1 MKRGL
6 ALASIGILALII
18 LSAGIIAFI
27 INPASMLALETQAG
41 QEAYRLTGG
50 LVGIKPPPPPPI
62 SFNVGEEVLFNG
74 NHRYYVGHDTVEIGT
89 LGVGWNST
97 QPMGS
102 SVFMWYGSCNVFT
115 ELYALNITNNA
126 NVPIVK
132 IVIYQPGGLGTPYP
146 LPHPWYS
153 NSSFY
158 SQAWQG
164 NATSFEIAY
173 VNISPHT
180 TYVLWN
186 ASSIGKGVPIYFIFA
201 NGSYYETS
209 NYWEP
214 NYPT

>member
-6 ALASIGILALII
+6 ALAGIGILALII

-27 INPASMLALETQAG
+27 IDPASMLALETQAG

-50 LVGIKPPPPPPI
+50 YLGTPPPPPPPVKM
-62 SFNVGEEVLFNG
+62 NVGEEVLFNG

-97 QPMGS
+97 QPIGGA
-102 SVFMWYGSCNVFT
+102 VFQWYGSCNAFT
-115 ELYALNITNNA
+115 ELYALNVTNNA

-132 IVIYQPGGLGTPYP
+132 IVIYEPFGQGTPYP
-146 LPHPWYS
+146 LPPPWYT
-153 NSSFY
+153 NSSFF

-164 NATSFEIAY
+164 NATAWQITN
-173 VNISPHT
+173 VNIPPHST
-180 TYVLWN
+180 AVVWN
-186 ASSIGKGVPIYFIFA
+186 ASTIGKGVPIYFFFE

-214 NYPT
+214 NYPV

>member
-6 ALASIGILALII
+6 SLAGIGILALII

-27 INPASMLALETQAG
+27 IDPASMLALETQAG

-50 LVGIKPPPPPPI
+50 YIGIKPPPPPPI

-74 NHRYYVGHDTVEIGT
+74 NTTYY
-89 LGVGWNST
+89 LGDGNYATGSLGIGWNAT

-102 SVFMWYGSCNVFT
+102 SVFMYFGSCEYPTN
-115 ELYALNITNNA
+115 LYALNITNEA

-132 IVIYQPGGLGTPYP
+132 VVVRLPGFVTPAP
-146 LPHPWYS
+146 LPHPWITNETQYS
-153 NSSFY
+153 PY
-158 SQAWQG
+158 LKG
-164 NATSFEIAY
+164 NVTSIEIANVY
-173 VNISPHT
+173 ILPHA
-180 TYVLWN
+180 TYILWN
-186 ASSIGKGVPIYFIFA
+186 ASSIGKGVPIYFIFE

>member
-1 MKRGL
+1 MNKGL

-27 INPASMLALETQAG
+27 IDPASMLALETQTG

-50 LVGIKPPPPPPI
+50 LVGVPPPPPPPV

-97 QPMGS
+97 QPIGGA
-102 SVFMWYGSCNVFT
+102 VFQWYGSCNAFT
-115 ELYALNITNNA
+115 ELYALNVTNNA
-126 NVPIVK
+126 NMPIVK
-132 IVIYQPGGLGTPYP
+132 IVIYEPFGQGTPYP
-146 LPHPWYS
+146 LPPPWYT

-164 NATSFEIAY
+164 NATAWQIIN
-173 VNISPHT
+173 VNIPPHST
-180 TYVLWN
+180 VVVWN
-186 ASSIGKGVPIYFIFA
+186 ASTIGKGVPIYFFFA

-214 NYPT
+214 NYPV

>member
-6 ALASIGILALII
+6 ALAGIMILALII
-18 LSAGIIAFI
+18 LSAGIIAYLI
-27 INPASMLALETQAG
+27 DPASMLALETQAG

-50 LVGIKPPPPPPI
+50 YIGTPPPPPPPVK
-62 SFNVGEEVLFNG
+62 FNVGEVLRTDNG
-74 NHRYYVGHDTVEIGT
+74 SLEIGWT
-89 LGVGWNST
+89 AQ
-97 QPMGS
+97 QPIGGG
-102 SVFMWYGSCNVFT
+102 VFMYFGSCKAFT

-126 NVPIVK
+126 NVPITK

-146 LPHPWYS
+146 LPRPWYT

-164 NATSFEIAY
+164 NATSWEI
-173 VNISPHT
+173 VNVYIPPHST
-180 TYVLWN
+180 VIVWN
-186 ASSIGKGVPIYFIFA
+186 ASSIGQGVPIYFFFA

>member
-27 INPASMLALETQAG
+27 VDPASMLALGNQVS
-41 QEAYRLTGG
+41 QIAYKATGG
-50 LVGIKPPPPPPI
+50 YIGQPPPPPPPVKM
-62 SFNVGEEVLFNG
+62 NVGEEVLLNG
-74 NHRYYVGHDTVEIGT
+74 NTTYYLGDGNYATGS
-89 LGVGWNST
+89 LGVGWNAT

-102 SVFMWYGSCNVFT
+102 GVFLWYGSCKSSTN
-115 ELYALNITNNA
+115 LYALNITNEA
-126 NVPIVK
+126 NSPIVK
-132 IVIYQPGGLGTPYP
+132 IVIYEPFGQGTPYP
-146 LPHPWYS
+146 LPHPWYT

-164 NATSFEIAY
+164 NATNWQITNVY
-173 VNISPHT
+173 IPPHST
-180 TYVLWN
+180 VVVWN
-186 ASSIGKGVPIYFIFA
+186 ASTIGKGVPIYFFFA

-214 NYPT
+214 NYPV

>member
-6 ALASIGILALII
+6 ALAGIGILAIII
-18 LSAGIIAFI
+18 LSAGIIAFLI
-27 INPASMLALETQAG
+27 DPASFFALETQAG

-50 LVGIKPPPPPPI
+50 LVGTPPPPPPPVK
-62 SFNVGEEVLFNG
+62 FNVGEEVQWG
-74 NHRYYVGHDTVEIGT
+74 NLSLGIGWT
-89 LGVGWNST
+89 SQ
-97 QPMGS
+97 QPIHS
-102 SVFMWYGSCNVFT
+102 SVFQYFGSCKYPT
-115 ELYALNITNNA
+115 ELYALNITNEA

-132 IVIYQPGGLGTPYP
+132 IVIYHPGGNGVPAP
-146 LPHPWYS
+146 LPAPWYT

-164 NATSFEIAY
+164 NATSWEIAN
-173 VNISPHT
+173 VDILPHT

-186 ASSIGKGVPIYFIFA
+186 ASLIGQGVPIYFFFS

-209 NYWEP
+209 NYWAP